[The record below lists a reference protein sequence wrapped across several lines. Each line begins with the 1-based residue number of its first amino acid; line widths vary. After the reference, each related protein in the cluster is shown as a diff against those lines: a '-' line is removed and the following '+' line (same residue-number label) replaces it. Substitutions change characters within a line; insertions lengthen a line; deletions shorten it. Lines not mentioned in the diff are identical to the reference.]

1 MGIDISG
8 NSERTKNQV
17 CSEIA
22 VSKIILETI
31 MVISQNVNISDSYIR
46 LSGLL

>member
-8 NSERTKNQV
+8 NPEGIKNQV

-22 VSKIILETI
+22 VLKIILETI

-46 LSGLL
+46 

>member
-1 MGIDISG
+1 MGNCTGIDISG
-8 NSERTKNQV
+8 NPEKTKKQV
-17 CSEIA
+17 SSEIA

-46 LSGLL
+46 